1 MLDLA
6 LDFLIGAA
14 FATVVES
21 LTNPVLMQLVATIF
35 GTPDPRSTG
44 PSLDPAL
51 GGTRA

>member
-21 LTNPVLMQLVATIF
+21 LTNPVLMQLVAAIF
-35 GTPDPRSTG
+35 GTPDP
-44 PSLDPAL
+44 AL
-51 GGTRA
+51 GGTIA